1 MKIKLRLVFTFV
13 FFAAASFVN
22 AQEFTVKD
30 SKVFQPQNKKVLL
43 LQNNSSD
50 AKIILFQTKLAVNT
64 DGAPISYHPFD
75 LSGRKK
81 AINSICNAISVRRV
95 SDNAKLK
102 CSKAMP
108 IFEQYRDKKWVA
120 PKGFKIF
127 WGNVLAPTTVN
138 KKVVPCVFRTGKFKG
153 YFGSLTSLKNKLP
166 ANKKGECEQ
175 LNQLDQRF
183 IPALVMAGG
192 ASPLKTF
199 GAKQGDLVV
208 AYNPSNKAAAFAV
221 IGDEGPENNLGEGS
235 VALNMSLLGVATQ
248 PTNYKQAKELDT
260 GNLEIVIA
268 IIPASN
274 SFRLKTPFTKEN
286 IIERVKN
293 WQRDAGFS
301 TPEKFVEM
309 MKKFQ
314 SEL

>member
-1 MKIKLRLVFTFV
+1 MKITLRLIATFI
-13 FFAAASFVN
+13 FFAATSFVN

-30 SKVFQPQNKKVLL
+30 SKVFEPQNKNVLL
-43 LQNNSSD
+43 LQNKNSE

-75 LSGRKK
+75 LSGRVK

-95 SDNAKLK
+95 SDNTKLR
-102 CSKAMP
+102 CSEAIP
-108 IFEQYRDKKWVA
+108 IFEQYRDKNWVA

-138 KKVVPCVFRTGKFKG
+138 KKVVPCVFKIGKFKG

-166 ANKKGECEQ
+166 ANKKGECDQ
-175 LNQLDQRF
+175 LDQLDQRF

-192 ASPLKTF
+192 ANPLKAF
-199 GAKQGDLVV
+199 GAQQGDLVV
-208 AYNPSNKAAAFAV
+208 AYNPSNKETAFAV

-235 VALNMSLLGVATQ
+235 VALNMSLLKVATQ
-248 PTNYKQAKELDT
+248 PTNYTQAKKLDT
-260 GNLEIVIA
+260 GNLEIIIA
-268 IIPASN
+268 VIPAS
-274 SFRLKTPFTKEN
+274 SSSRPKTPFTKEN

>member
-1 MKIKLRLVFTFV
+1 MKIELRLIIAFVVFT
-13 FFAAASFVN
+13 AASLVN
-22 AQEFTVKD
+22 AQDFTVKD
-30 SKVFQPQNKKVLL
+30 SEIFEPQNKKVLL
-43 LQNNSSD
+43 LQNDSSG

-75 LSGRKK
+75 LKGSKK
-81 AINSICNAISVRRV
+81 AINSICNAISVRRI
-95 SDNAKLK
+95 SDDVKLR
-102 CSKAMP
+102 CSEAIP
-108 IFEQYRDKKWVA
+108 IFEQYRDKNWVA

-138 KKVVPCVFRTGKFKG
+138 KKVVPCIFRTGEFKG

-166 ANKKGECEQ
+166 ADKKGECDQ
-175 LNQLDQRF
+175 LDQLDQRL

-192 ASPLKTF
+192 ANPLKTF
-199 GAKQGDLVV
+199 GAKQGDLVI
-208 AYNPSNKAAAFAV
+208 AYNPSNKATAFAV

-235 VALNMSLLGVATQ
+235 VALNMSLLGVAAQ
-248 PTNYKQAKELDT
+248 PANYKQAKELDT
-260 GNLEIVIA
+260 GNLEIMIA
-268 IIPASN
+268 VIPASN
-274 SFRLKTPFTKEN
+274 SFQPKTPFTKEN

-293 WQRDAGFS
+293 WQCAEGFS
-301 TPEKFVEM
+301 TTEKFVEM